1 MIKLATAE
9 RNGQQRLVVLRQTDA
24 IDLKEAVREQPVEG
38 LTPECCKDML
48 AFIEAGD
55 EAVKALRAYKY
66 EGTAAVYPLEE
77 LKLLAP
83 IPHPLKNVVSVGRNY
98 GKHMNEIEKTD
109 NPAIPSS
116 IRQRS
121 KRPVFLSQPWTAITG
136 PDSAIEVDFSIDDQ
150 IDYEGEL
157 AVILGKKG
165 KNISVEN
172 AMDYIFGYSIM
183 NDASSRAIQFLHN
196 LPFKGKS
203 LDTFMPFG
211 PCIVLRDDIAD
222 ISKLRIVTKVNG
234 EVRQNGTCDDMIF
247 NVPELIYYLS
257 MGMTVHPGDIIS
269 TGTPSGVAIGF
280 DPPKYLKDGDVVSIC
295 IEEIGTLENTVK
307 KINE

>member
-1 MIKLATAE
+1 MIKLATAQ
-9 RNGQQRLVVLRQTDA
+9 RNGQQRLVLLRQTDA
-24 IDLKEAVREQPVEG
+24 IDLAEAIQEQPVEG
-38 LTPECCKDML
+38 LTAECCKDML
-48 AFIEAGD
+48 SFIEAGD
-55 EAVKALRAYKY
+55 KAVKALRAYEY
-66 EGTAAVYPLEE
+66 QGTAAVYPLEE

-83 IPHPLKNVVSVGRNY
+83 IPHPRKNIISVGRNY
-98 GKHMNEIEKTD
+98 AQHMNEVEKTD
-109 NPAIPSS
+109 NPAIAPS
-116 IRQRS
+116 IRERP
-121 KRPVFLSQPWTAITG
+121 KRPAFLSQPWTTITG
-136 PDSAIEVDFSIDDQ
+136 PDSAIEVDFSLDDQ

-165 KNISVEN
+165 KNIPVEK
-172 AMDYIFGYSIM
+172 AMDYVFGYSIM

-222 ISKLRIVTKVNG
+222 IDSLRIVTKVNG
-234 EVRQNGTCDDMIF
+234 EIRQNGTCDDMIF
-247 NVPELIYYLS
+247 KIPELIYYLS
-257 MGMTVHPGDIIS
+257 MGMTVHPGEIIS

-280 DPPKYLKDGDVVSIC
+280 NPPKYLKDGDVVSIC
-295 IEEIGTLENTVK
+295 IEQIGTLENTVT